1 MITLEKPNYL
11 NFIDIA
17 HKVSMKLPKYTSK
30 FSKKTFTQRQLM
42 TLYLLKQKSKLS
54 YEEFIDDFRTRDSA
68 IADLD
73 LQKVPSAS
81 ALKMFAGRIEASILE
96 EMIRGCIELTN
107 LRNLET
113 AIDSTGFQL
122 EDGSYSYLKRL
133 GIATKKRKNLKLSGC
148 VDTKKHLFLSVR
160 IRKKNR
166 HDNIDYKSLM
176 KKAKKTRKK
185 ITISVGDK
193 AYDAEANHEFAER
206 NGFVHIA
213 PLRNKTD
220 KVWRTKGKHRKRLR
234 RKFPKKKYH
243 RRSII
248 ENMWF
253 CVKRL
258 CGNVI
263 RAKKWAMQK
272 KELLAKVL
280 AYNIHR
286 LVQVLRM

>member
-11 NFIDIA
+11 SFIDIA
-17 HKVSMKLPKYTSK
+17 HKVSMKLPKYSGK

-54 YEEFIDDFRTRDSA
+54 YDEFVEDFRTRDSA
-68 IADLD
+68 IADLW
-73 LQKVPSAS
+73 LGKVPSAS
-81 ALKMFAGRIEASILE
+81 ALKMFAKRIQASLLE
-96 EMIRGCIELTN
+96 EMIRECIGLTK
-107 LRNLET
+107 LRSLET

-122 EDGSYSYLKRL
+122 EDGSYNYLKRL

-148 VDTKKHLFLSVR
+148 ADTKKHLFLSVR

-166 HDNIDYKSLM
+166 HDNVDYKPLM
-176 KKAKKTRKK
+176 KKAKKTKK
-185 ITISVGDK
+185 RIIISVGDK
-193 AYDAEANHEFAER
+193 AYDAEANHEFAEE
-206 NGFVHIA
+206 NGFRLIVPVRDVKKRGNKVH
-213 PLRNKTD
+213 
-220 KVWRTKGKHRKRLR
+220 GKHRKKLA
-234 RKFPKKKYH
+234 KYFPKKKYH
-243 RRSII
+243 RRSVI

-286 LVQVLRM
+286 LVQVLRI